1 MVYLIDTN
9 IIIRFLVGDHA
20 EHLAQSS
27 TTFERIERCEIE
39 VYILES
45 VIMEAFF
52 VLTKFYKLP
61 KNEVINDLKRI
72 LSLEGVVND
81 DKLLL
86 FETLSIIENQNIDFV
101 DALLCARQRLHGS
114 EILSFDNDLKKCNEK
129 IRG

>member
-27 TTFERIERCEIE
+27 AIFERVEQCEIE
-39 VYILES
+39 VHILES
-45 VIMEAFF
+45 VIMEVFF

-86 FETLSIIENQNIDFV
+86 FETLSIIENKNIDFV
-101 DALLCARQRLHGS
+101 DALLCAKKRLQGFD
-114 EILSFDNDLKKCNEK
+114 ILSFDNDIKKCSK
-129 IRG
+129 